1 MTYDPGDVAAEI
13 VLALRLRLD
22 ADRVTLRL
30 DTPGMNFPCAAES
43 TAPGVRAMTTDNSL
57 DQRGAATAQWI
68 MATRQVL
75 VQPDLTAVDPAPPQP
90 LMDVYGVRA
99 QMLAP
104 VVVADV
110 VTGWLSAHSLRPR
123 PWTEDDAA
131 TIKAAATVTA
141 QRIDE
146 VRAGPGYTRWLA

>member
-1 MTYDPGDVAAEI
+1 MIHDPGDVAAEI
-13 VLALRLRLD
+13 VTALRRRLD

-43 TAPGVRAMTTDNSL
+43 TAPGVRAMSTDNSL

-75 VQPDLTAVDPAPPQP
+75 VQPDLTAMDPAPPRP

-104 VVVADV
+104 VVVADAV
-110 VTGWLSAHSLRPR
+110 AGWLSVHSLQPR

-131 TIKAAATVTA
+131 AIEAAAVEA
-141 QRIDE
+141 ARRIDE
-146 VRAGPGYTRWLA
+146 VRAAPGYIRWLP